1 MMRDEREAR
10 NEIAAAGET
19 GMRPKPSMNGSQRI
33 PSPYMGLEGQVLEV
47 VLAPV
52 IPAKAVIPEGW
63 EWRLRAA
70 RPTRFRTSPAAS
82 AICQLALVTRFSL
95 TRVEVCIL

>member
-1 MMRDEREAR
+1 MMRDEREVR
-10 NEIAAAGET
+10 NEIAASGET

-52 IPAKAVIPEGW
+52 IPAKAGIQT
-63 EWRLRAA
+63 LAA
-70 RPTRFRTSPAAS
+70 KT
-82 AICQLALVTRFSL
+82 VTRSQVQIATSGSL
-95 TRVEVCIL
+95 SLYGRGLG